1 MTLTYLFVAIGGSLG
16 ALTRFIINNLVS
28 VELTDKPYLSTI
40 IVNVMGS
47 ILLGFFYYVSYSL
60 ELKPNIREFFVVG
73 YLGSLTTFS
82 AFSFEFVNMLDER
95 DFMKAFTYLSLNL
108 ILGFLSIY
116 LFLRLIKDF

>member
-1 MTLTYLFVAIGGSLG
+1 MFVAIGGSLG

-28 VELTDKPYLSTI
+28 VELTDKPYLSTV
-40 IVNVMGS
+40 IVNVLGS

-95 DFMKAFTYLSLNL
+95 DFMKAFIYLSLNL